1 MAITVFLFAKAK
13 KGKDDALKSLITQC
27 LPETRKYSGC
37 ISIDIYEN
45 DKQGG
50 LVFYEKWE
58 TKADY
63 HAYLNWRTEQ
73 GVMDEI
79 GALLI
84 SPPDIQYYNH
94 IDI

>member
-50 LVFYEKWE
+50 AGILREVG
-58 TKADY
+58 
-63 HAYLNWRTEQ
+63 N
-73 GVMDEI
+73 
-79 GALLI
+79 
-84 SPPDIQYYNH
+84 
-94 IDI
+94 